1 MVKSFRTDE
10 NHRSNAR
17 AGLFLRLSLPPTVV
31 NTRNRPLFFALLSFV
46 AAVAWRCGGSEE
58 TSSKGEPDGFSDE
71 KLVALFGALPQTA
84 NAPADNPTTP
94 EKVELG
100 RLLFYDPILSGQKDV
115 ACATCHHPEF
125 GYAESLEISIGANG
139 HGFGSNRVFADPN
152 DVPFT
157 KRNAH
162 TVVNAAFNGITADG
176 TYDPAKAPMFWDLR
190 SESLEKQALEPIK
203 SFEEMRG
210 HPYQT
215 EAALDSAVA
224 RLRAIAEY
232 RQQFKTAFGT
242 ETITPVE
249 VGKALAAFQRTL
261 IAPNS
266 RFDQYARGDKSA
278 LSELEKEGMLAF
290 VKSGCAECHRGPMF
304 SDFKLHALGVADNE
318 KLAESDAGKDGRYA
332 FRTPTLRNL
341 RHTAPYMHSGKLPG
355 LQQVLEFYEDLSG
368 NQIANPH
375 VTPAMLD
382 PLVAKKL
389 RLEFRDIQA
398 IIAFLDALN
407 DDDFDKRLPERV
419 PSGLPVGGNLQ

>member
-1 MVKSFRTDE
+1 MRLC
-10 NHRSNAR
+10 SNIA
-17 AGLFLRLSLPPTVV
+17 VV
-31 NTRNRPLFFALLSFV
+31 NTRNRPLLFALLSF
-46 AAVAWRCGGSEE
+46 AAVVAWRCGGSDE
-58 TSSKGEPDGFSDE
+58 TSSRPATDDSSDE
-71 KLVALFGALPQTA
+71 SLVALFGALPKTA
-84 NAPADNPTTP
+84 KAPADNPTTP

-139 HGFGSNRVFADPN
+139 HGFGSRRAFADPN

-190 SESLEKQALEPIK
+190 SESLEAQALEPIK

-232 RQQFKTAFGT
+232 RKHFKTAFGS
-242 ETITPVE
+242 ETLTSVE
-249 VGKALAAFQRTL
+249 VGKALATFQRTL

-266 RFDQYARGDKSA
+266 RFDQYARGDRSA

-318 KLAESDAGKDGRYA
+318 KLTQPDSGKDGRYA

-368 NQIANPH
+368 NQVANPR

-407 DDDFDKRLPERV
+407 DDDFDKRIPERV
-419 PSGLPVGGNLQ
+419 PSGLPVGGNIQ

>member
-1 MVKSFRTDE
+1 M
-10 NHRSNAR
+10 
-17 AGLFLRLSLPPTVV
+17 RLPLLYSVV
-31 NTRNRPLFFALLSFV
+31 NRPLPFALLTFL
-46 AAVAWRCGGSEE
+46 AVVTWRCGGSEE
-58 TSSKGEPDGFSDE
+58 TTEAPDVDEFSDE

-94 EKVELG
+94 EKAELG
-100 RLLFYDPILSGQKDV
+100 RLLFYDPVLSGQKDV

-125 GYAESLEISIGANG
+125 GYAESQEISIGVNG
-139 HGFGSNRVFADPN
+139 HGFGSRRVFGDPN

-162 TVVNAAFNGITADG
+162 TVVNAAFNGIAANG
-176 TYDPAKAPMFWDLR
+176 NYDPAKAPMFWDLR
-190 SESLEKQALEPIK
+190 SEGLEAQALEPLK

-215 EAALDSAVA
+215 EAALDSVVT
-224 RLRAIAEY
+224 RLRAIPEY
-232 RQQFKTAFGT
+232 RRQFAVAFGK
-242 ETITPVE
+242 ETITPTE

-261 IAPNS
+261 IATNS
-266 RFDQYARGDKSA
+266 RFDQYARGDRSA

-290 VKSGCAECHRGPMF
+290 VKSGCAECHSGPMF

-318 KLAESDAGKDGRYA
+318 KLTQSDGGKDNRYA

-368 NQIANPH
+368 NQVANPR

-407 DDDFDKRLPERV
+407 DDGFDKKIPERV
-419 PSGLPVGGNLQ
+419 PSGLPVGGNIR

>member
-1 MVKSFRTDE
+1 M
-10 NHRSNAR
+10 
-17 AGLFLRLSLPPTVV
+17 L
-31 NTRNRPLFFALLSFV
+31 FALLAFLT
-46 AAVAWRCGGSEE
+46 AVAWRCGGS
-58 TSSKGEPDGFSDE
+58 GEMTATAAANDFSDE
-71 KLVALFGALPQTA
+71 KLVALFGALPKTPK
-84 NAPADNPTTP
+84 APADNPTTSQ
-94 EKVELG
+94 KVQLG

-125 GYAESLEISIGANG
+125 GYAESQELSIGVNG

-162 TVVNAAFNGITADG
+162 TLLNTGFNGITADG
-176 TYDPAKAPMFWDLR
+176 TYDPARAPMFWDLR

-203 SFEEMRG
+203 AFEEMRG
-210 HPYQT
+210 HGLASEVT
-215 EAALDSAVA
+215 LDSIVA
-224 RLRAIAEY
+224 RLRAIPEY
-232 RQQFKTAFGT
+232 RSRFAVAFGP
-242 ETITPVE
+242 EPITALR

-261 IAPNS
+261 LATNS
-266 RFDQYARGDKSA
+266 RFDQYARGDPSA
-278 LSELEKEGMLAF
+278 LSDLEKEGMRAF

-318 KLAESDAGKDGRYA
+318 KLAQPDGGKDNRYA

-341 RHTAPYMHSGKLPG
+341 RHTAPYTHSGTLPG

-382 PLVAKKL
+382 PLATKKL

-407 DDDFDKRLPERV
+407 DDDFDKKIPERV
-419 PSGLPVGGNLQ
+419 PSGLPVGGNIQ

>member
-1 MVKSFRTDE
+1 
-10 NHRSNAR
+10 
-17 AGLFLRLSLPPTVV
+17 LRLSLLCSVV
-31 NTRNRPLFFALLSFV
+31 NTRNRPLLFALLSFV
-46 AAVAWRCGGSEE
+46 AVVAWRCGDSDE
-58 TSSKGEPDGFSDE
+58 TSSKSAADDFSDE
-71 KLVALFGALPQTA
+71 SLVALFGALPETA
-84 NAPADNPTTP
+84 KAPADNPTTP
-94 EKVELG
+94 QKVELG

-125 GYAESLEISIGANG
+125 GYAESQEISIGANG
-139 HGFGSNRVFADPN
+139 HGFGSSRAFADPN

-176 TYDPAKAPMFWDLR
+176 TYDPARAPMFWDLR
-190 SESLEKQALEPIK
+190 SEGLEAQALEPIK

-210 HPYQT
+210 HPYPT
-215 EAALDSAVA
+215 EAALDSVVA
-224 RLRAIAEY
+224 RLRAIPEY
-232 RQQFKTAFGT
+232 REQFAAAFGT
-242 ETITPVE
+242 ETITPTE

-278 LSELEKEGMLAF
+278 LSELEKEGLMAF

-318 KLAESDAGKDGRYA
+318 KLAQSDGGKDGRYA

-341 RHTAPYMHSGKLPG
+341 RHTAPYTHSGKLRD
-355 LQQVLEFYEDLSG
+355 LQQVLEFYEDLGG
-368 NQIANPH
+368 NQIANPRL
-375 VTPAMLD
+375 TPAMLD
-382 PLVAKKL
+382 PIVAKKL
-389 RLEFRDIQA
+389 RLDFRDIQA

-407 DDDFDKRLPERV
+407 DDDFDKKIPERV
-419 PSGLPVGGNLQ
+419 PSGLPVGGNIR

>member
-1 MVKSFRTDE
+1 MKTP
-10 NHRSNAR
+10 N
-17 AGLFLRLSLPPTVV
+17 RLL
-31 NTRNRPLFFALLSFV
+31 LFALLTFA
-46 AAVAWRCGGSEE
+46 AAVAWQCGGAEE
-58 TSSKGEPDGFSDE
+58 STATMAADGFSDE
-71 KLVALFGALPQTA
+71 KLVALFGALPETA
-84 NAPADNPTTP
+84 KAPADNPTTP
-94 EKVELG
+94 QKVELG

-139 HGFGSNRVFADPN
+139 HGFGSRRAFADPN

-176 TYDPAKAPMFWDLR
+176 TYDPARAPMFWDLR

-224 RLRAIAEY
+224 RLRAIPDY
-232 RQQFKTAFGT
+232 RRQFKTAFGT
-242 ETITPVE
+242 ETITPTE

-261 IAPNS
+261 VATNS
-266 RFDQYARGDKSA
+266 RFDQYARGDGSA
-278 LSELEKEGMLAF
+278 LSELEKEGMRAF

-304 SDFKLHALGVADNE
+304 SDFKLHTLGVADNE
-318 KLAESDAGKDGRYA
+318 KLAQSDAGKDGRYA

-368 NQIANPH
+368 NQIANPR
-375 VTPAMLD
+375 VTPGMLD
-382 PLVAKKL
+382 PLVARKL